1 MSQNVYI
8 RLASQRID
16 NTIVST
22 SEIPKL
28 FTPGEIITCQSGFM
42 RWVEGWHCFYTVF
55 YYFFIISGCIALTVD
70 WWMTRETKW
79 LWN

>member
-1 MSQNVYI
+1 VSVIVGRLGRLSSDFCVNDLLLVEFSTVRNLGQMSQNVFI

-42 RWVEGWHCFYTVF
+42 R
-55 YYFFIISGCIALTVD
+55 
-70 WWMTRETKW
+70 
-79 LWN
+79 